1 MDKLNSRGVKERLNW
16 TVALLS
22 VICLCI
28 FTYLFTQWQTN
39 GTLMPVWET
48 TSQTGDEQTAG
59 TYYTLYDQES
69 GEAIEYMSRHV
80 FVGDELLTG
89 DNKHYKVRKIDGQQV
104 YCELLE
110 ERNLKPVLADLQ
122 AAAEAVST
130 YPGAFQSIAIYC
142 THTDESYVPTSG
154 TESKNGGGDILDVAS
169 TMVQVLENQGITVI
183 HSENIHDPHDVNA
196 YQRSRKTASE
206 LLQGAPAAIIDV
218 HRDGV
223 PDPGYYATELEGEPA
238 TQIRLVVGRQNQ
250 NSEANIA
257 FAEKMKAYYD
267 EVKPGLIKS
276 IFMAKGNYNQDL
288 APNSVLLEVGTH
300 TNSLEQANVGARE
313 FAEAL
318 PRFLGLKAAAGE
330 PAEEPS
336 AEAEPQITVEQGGNG
351 FGKAILWI
359 VVLAVAGGLAFVWIS
374 RGSFGGMKRG

>member
-48 TSQTGDEQTAG
+48 TSQAGDEQTAG

-122 AAAEAVST
+122 AAA
-130 YPGAFQSIAIYC
+130 
-142 THTDESYVPTSG
+142 
-154 TESKNGGGDILDVAS
+154 
-169 TMVQVLENQGITVI
+169 
-183 HSENIHDPHDVNA
+183 
-196 YQRSRKTASE
+196 
-206 LLQGAPAAIIDV
+206 
-218 HRDGV
+218 
-223 PDPGYYATELEGEPA
+223 
-238 TQIRLVVGRQNQ
+238 
-250 NSEANIA
+250 
-257 FAEKMKAYYD
+257 
-267 EVKPGLIKS
+267 
-276 IFMAKGNYNQDL
+276 
-288 APNSVLLEVGTH
+288 
-300 TNSLEQANVGARE
+300 
-313 FAEAL
+313 
-318 PRFLGLKAAAGE
+318 
-330 PAEEPS
+330 
-336 AEAEPQITVEQGGNG
+336 
-351 FGKAILWI
+351 
-359 VVLAVAGGLAFVWIS
+359 
-374 RGSFGGMKRG
+374 